1 MTKIYVYCLFD
12 RQDTFY
18 GAYSSLK
25 AVHRDA
31 LKIANR
37 GNSEVIMFAPFVDKT
52 ENATLTGL
60 RNIFK
65 GVCDVRVYYRCG
77 AYAAKIL
84 KMKLKE

>member
-1 MTKIYVYCLFD
+1 MTKIYIYCLFD
-12 RQDTFY
+12 RQDTFH

-31 LKIANR
+31 LKIANK
-37 GNSEVIMFAPFVDKT
+37 GHSEVFLDASFANKTDKASLV
-52 ENATLTGL
+52 NL

-65 GVCDVRVYYRCG
+65 GVCGVQVRYRCG
-77 AYAAKIL
+77 THMAKIL

>member
-12 RQDTFY
+12 RQDTFH

-31 LKIANR
+31 LKIANK
-37 GNSEVIMFAPFVDKT
+37 GNSEVVMEAPFANKTDK
-52 ENATLTGL
+52 ASLVGL
-60 RNIFK
+60 RNVFK
-65 GVCDVRVYYRCG
+65 GKYGVQVYYRCG
-77 AYAAKIL
+77 TNAAKII

>member
-1 MTKIYVYCLFD
+1 MTKIYIYCLFD

-37 GNSEVIMFAPFVDKT
+37 GNSEVIMFAPFVDKSDK
-52 ENATLTGL
+52 ASLVSL
-60 RNIFK
+60 RNVFK
-65 GVCDVRVYYRCG
+65 GQCEVQVYYKAG
-77 AYAAKIL
+77 SHAAKII

>member
-12 RQDTFY
+12 TMNNFA

-31 LKIANR
+31 LKLSNR
-37 GNSEVIMFAPFVDKT
+37 GHSNVYMVYDGSTTKP
-52 ENATLTGL
+52 TLTDL

-65 GVCDVRVYYRCG
+65 GKCDVEVRYRTDNTSIRI
-77 AYAAKIL
+77 YKT
-84 KMKLKE
+84 KLKE